1 MKLHIKT
8 VLKFI
13 SQRKRSWSL
22 VFFNAVNAN
31 SNEAY
36 QLIKDSYNNMHD
48 NQKEQFCDLVVLY
61 YTARWYSNIFPCK
74 RSNRRGQPAPKNFED
89 LHSYLKEEKSTD
101 VKFT

>member
-1 MKLHIKT
+1 MKIHIKT

-36 QLIKDSYNNMHD
+36 QLIKDSYNNMDD

-61 YTARWYSNIFPCK
+61 YTARWY
-74 RSNRRGQPAPKNFED
+74 
-89 LHSYLKEEKSTD
+89 
-101 VKFT
+101 